1 MSPRA
6 GQPMRRLRWRPAAG
20 ASAARPSQG
29 RVGAPAFLGAP
40 PSGDRPDGASGDGR
54 GRGPVPA
61 AGGRPGDPPAD
72 PGGRGPASAARPV
85 GPRVIGGRMA
95 GAAAMT
101 AMQVMRVTGDMIAL
115 ARRHTLEVA
124 AVLLSGLG
132 GALYPPAW
140 LLGVGL
146 VVAGTVLVLVIG
158 GPHATLGSYAFEAW
172 LGAGRLSRI
181 AALLGA
187 GYLLWRLR

>member
-1 MSPRA
+1 
-6 GQPMRRLRWRPAAG
+6 
-20 ASAARPSQG
+20 
-29 RVGAPAFLGAP
+29 
-40 PSGDRPDGASGDGR
+40 
-54 GRGPVPA
+54 
-61 AGGRPGDPPAD
+61 
-72 PGGRGPASAARPV
+72 
-85 GPRVIGGRMA
+85 MA

-140 LLGVGL
+140 LLGVVLVLASRVWDRRDKWTAVAGPLGL

-187 GYLLWRLR
+187 GYLLWRLRRGRRTPHLPPWNIPHRLG